1 MRVIITAE
9 TNADKRPAYL
19 PEDELTDLLRR
30 YGLRLVSVERQMLP
44 LLFVG
49 WQRRGGHWHAI
60 AAGIDK
66 ASVKH
71 AVEGIEGVVILPL
84 GCTP

>member
-1 MRVIITAE
+1 MRIIVTCE
-9 TNADKRPAYL
+9 TNADRRAAYL

-30 YGLRLVSVERQMLP
+30 YGLRLVSIERQMMP

-49 WQRRGGHWHAI
+49 WQRRGGHWHAV

-66 ASVKH
+66 ASVKQ
-71 AVEGIEGVVILPL
+71 AVQGTEGVVILPL
-84 GCTP
+84 GCVP